1 MPMNLRMKR
10 NSTPLLF
17 LSLLLLVPVVGRAQ
31 YKMSTQE
38 YIDTYKHMAIRSM
51 KEFGIPASITLAQG
65 LLESGTGGSRLA
77 VEGNN
82 HFGIKCKGSWDGAK
96 IYHDDDAKGEC
107 FRKYRNAEHSYRDH
121 SRFLTESPRYAGLFK
136 LDATD
141 YKGWAYGLK
150 EAGYAT
156 NPKYP
161 QLLIDLI
168 ERNRLHQLDRP
179 TGSGGLLGRR
189 RERHEHREAN
199 EELNEPLPPKHVV
212 EKNNG
217 VRYIISQEGE
227 SFASVAAQYDMS
239 VDRLLK
245 INDLQT
251 AFPLPEGTALYIEP
265 KRSRAS
271 STAAGRTHTVEQGD
285 SYHSIAQQY
294 GIKLRKLQKLNPIT
308 RKFPPRIGQ
317 QLRLR

>member
-1 MPMNLRMKR
+1 MKR
-10 NSTPLLF
+10 ISLF
-17 LSLLLLVPVVGRAQ
+17 LSLFVLLPVAGRAQ

-51 KEFGIPASITLAQG
+51 REFGIPASITLAQG
-65 LLESGTGGSRLA
+65 LLESGNGGSRLA

-121 SRFLTESPRYAGLFK
+121 SKFLTESPRYAGLFK
-136 LDATD
+136 LETTD

-168 ERNRLHQLDRP
+168 ERNRLYQLDRP
-179 TGSGGLLGRR
+179 HGAGGLLGRR
-189 RERHEHREAN
+189 KERQEYREAN
-199 EELNEPLPPKHVV
+199 EEADEPLPPKHVV

-217 VRYIISQEGE
+217 VRYIVSQEGE

-245 INDLQT
+245 INDLQN
-251 AFPLPEGTALYIEP
+251 AFPLEEGTALYIEP
-265 KRSRAS
+265 KRNRAS
-271 STAAGRTHTVEQGD
+271 STSAGRTHTVEQGD

-308 RKFPPRIGQ
+308 RKFPPRVGQ